1 MRLEYLDDNIKS
13 WCLEQKKAVRILGP
27 DAAKKLRSRLSDLK
41 AASNV
46 SELVAGRPHSYKGN
60 TEKRFSLDLAGGKR
74 LLFIPTTNPPPLKD
88 DGGIDWRLVKEI
100 TIVFIGD
107 NHD

>member
-1 MRLEYLDDNIKS
+1 MRLEYQDDSIRS
-13 WCLEQKKAVRILGP
+13 CCLEQKIAVKILGS
-27 DAAKKLRSRLSDLK
+27 DAAKKLRTRLSDLK

-46 SELVAGRPHSYKGN
+46 SELVVGRPHPYKGIG
-60 TEKRFSLDLAGGKR
+60 ERRFSLDLAGGKR
-74 LLFIPTTNPPPLKD
+74 LLFIPTTYPPPAKD

>member
-1 MRLEYLDDNIKS
+1 MRLEYLDDKIQS
-13 WCLEQKKAVRILGP
+13 FCLEQKKAIKELGP

-46 SELVAGRPHSYKGN
+46 SELIAGRPHPYKG
-60 TEKRFSLDLAGGKR
+60 TSERRFSLDLAGGKR
-74 LLFIPTTNPPPLKD
+74 LLFIPTTYPPPLKG